1 MNKRSEASRL
11 KSYTN
16 RIMTA
21 PVFQNDTPSPRKM
34 RAAKRNQVRGL
45 PMIRKRDENYEQA
58 MKERLDLLGLVARK
72 KKARKPAKGQKEK
85 NITALPQD
93 DGVIA
98 GET

>member
-16 RIMTA
+16 RIMAA
-21 PVFQNDTPSPRKM
+21 PVFQNDAPSPRKM

-45 PMIRKRDENYEQA
+45 PMIKKRDSNYEQA

-85 NITALPQD
+85 NVAATPLDESA
-93 DGVIA
+93 GA